1 MVCYF
6 YIKNNKEI
14 NVRNTMRKCD
24 EKHEG
29 KSARKT

>member
-14 NVRNTMRKCD
+14 NVRKYD
-24 EKHEG
+24 EKHEE
-29 KSARKT
+29 KSVRKT